1 MITHCP
7 SCHTHFRVHAEQL
20 AARAGQVRC
29 GKCNRV
35 FDALEHLSEESAPAR
50 EPSAAQEYAAMR
62 ALTAA
67 AEPAPESA
75 PTHAADASAEAQER
89 AIGASADIRSEAM
102 EVGAGMSEAAMPEA
116 AMSEA
121 EMPEAEMPEA
131 EISEAAMSEAAMPE
145 AAMPEVA
152 MPEVASAQQ
161 ASLESGAAS
170 GTNAFD
176 FGPIA
181 AADPASRARRWPW
194 LLGALVLLLVLLAQ
208 AAYHYRSAI
217 IVLFPEA
224 KPYAAALCE
233 TLGCDLPLPRRI
245 ELISIE
251 ASDLQADTTNP
262 NIMVLSATLKN
273 RAIFDQQL
281 PLLELTP
288 TDTRDQPLVRRVLA
302 PQDYIGKA
310 ANTQAGFAANTE
322 IAIKVFIEGS
332 QVKATGYRLYLFY
345 P

>member
-7 SCHTHFRVHAEQL
+7 SCQTHFRVHAEQL

-35 FDALEHLSEESAPAR
+35 FDALEHLIEEIAPAR
-50 EPSAAQEYAAMR
+50 EPSMPHEQAAMR

-67 AEPAPESA
+67 AVSVPAEAGGVSAEVQEPAI
-75 PTHAADASAEAQER
+75 AASPDQEVETMF
-89 AIGASADIRSEAM
+89 AGT
-102 EVGAGMSEAAMPEA
+102 GMSRAATLEPA
-116 AMSEA
+116 Q
-121 EMPEAEMPEA
+121 P
-131 EISEAAMSEAAMPE
+131 
-145 AAMPEVA
+145 
-152 MPEVASAQQ
+152 ASV
-161 ASLESGAAS
+161 ESWAAS
-170 GTNAFD
+170 GADAFD

-181 AADPASRARRWPW
+181 AADPAKRARRWPW
-194 LLGALVLLLVLLAQ
+194 LLGALLLLLVLLAQ
-208 AAYHYRSAI
+208 AAYLYRSAL
-217 IVLFPEA
+217 IVLLPQA
-224 KPYAAALCE
+224 KPYAVALCA

-245 ELISIE
+245 ELMSIE

-262 NIMVLSATLKN
+262 NVMVLSATLKN

-281 PLLELTP
+281 PLLELTL
-288 TDTRDQPLVRRVLA
+288 TDAQDQPVVRRVLA
-302 PQDYIGKA
+302 PSDYLGKS
-310 ANTQAGFAANTE
+310 ANAQAGFAANSE

>member
-116 AMSEA
+116 
-121 EMPEAEMPEA
+121 EMPEAEMSEA
-131 EISEAAMSEAAMPE
+131 TMSEAAMSEAAMPE
-145 AAMPEVA
+145 VE

-170 GTNAFD
+170 GANAFD

-281 PLLELTP
+281 PLLELTL

>member
-89 AIGASADIRSEAM
+89 AIGASADIGSEAM
-102 EVGAGMSEAAMPEA
+102 EVGAGMSEAAMPEV
-116 AMSEA
+116 E
-121 EMPEAEMPEA
+121 
-131 EISEAAMSEAAMPE
+131 
-145 AAMPEVA
+145 

-170 GTNAFD
+170 GANAFD

-281 PLLELTP
+281 PLLELTL
-288 TDTRDQPLVRRVLA
+288 TDPQDQPLLRRVLA

-310 ANTQAGFAANTE
+310 ANAQAGFAANTE
-322 IAIKVFIEGS
+322 FAIKVFIEGS